1 MRRGRPKSALS
12 INDEE
17 RAHLLSVVRAR
28 SLPSALTQRARIVL
42 ACEQE
47 PSNKAVAADLGV
59 GPHTVGKWRN
69 RFITHRL
76 EGLYDEVRSGRPRTI
91 EDEAIAELL
100 TKTLA
105 SKPRTGT
112 HWSVRTMASETGLSK
127 STVHRFFQLFGLQPH
142 RTRSFKLSSD
152 PFFIE
157 KLRDVVG
164 LYLDPPDKALVL
176 CVDEK
181 SQIQALERTQP
192 MLPMGFG
199 YIEGVTHDYE
209 RHGTTTLFAALNV
222 LDGSILAQ
230 CKPRHRHQE
239 FLAFLRHIEANVPT
253 KLDIHL
259 IVDNYATHKHPKVGA
274 WLARRPRWHLHFT
287 PTYASW
293 LNQVERF
300 FALITQ
306 REIRRGSFGSVP
318 DLVRKIDRFIQ
329 NHNAKAAP
337 FVWTAT
343 ADAILEKINRLC
355 HRISGTE
362 H

>member
-1 MRRGRPKSALS
+1 MRRGRPKRALS
-12 INDEE
+12 IGDEE
-17 RAHLLSVVRAR
+17 RAQLLSMTRAR
-28 SLPSALTQRARIVL
+28 SLPAALTQRARIVL
-42 ACEQE
+42 ACERE

-59 GPHTVGKWRN
+59 GAHTVGKWRN

-76 EGLYDEVRSGRPRTI
+76 TGLYDELRSGRPRTV
-91 EDEAIAELL
+91 EDEVVAELL

-105 SKPRTGT
+105 SRPKTST
-112 HWSVRTMASETGLSK
+112 HWSVRAMATETGLSK

-142 RTRSFKLSSD
+142 RTRSFKLSTD
-152 PFFIE
+152 PFFVE
-157 KLRDVVG
+157 KLRDVIG

-199 YIEGVTHDYE
+199 YVEGVTHDYA

-222 LDGSILAQ
+222 LDGSVLAQ

-239 FLAFLRHIEANVPT
+239 FLAFLRHLEANVPAN
-253 KLDIHL
+253 LDVHL
-259 IVDNYATHKHPKVGA
+259 VVDNYATHKHPKVRA
-274 WLARRPRWHLHFT
+274 WLARHPRWHLHFT

-306 REIRRGSFGSVP
+306 RAIRRGSFVSVA
-318 DLVRKIDRFIQ
+318 DLVRKIDRFVQ
-329 NHNAKAAP
+329 HHNANAAP
-337 FVWTAT
+337 FIWTAT
-343 ADAILEKINRLC
+343 AHSILEKVARLC